1 MEKTLTFDVSIT
13 GDRKFL
19 DDVTAFEVCEAIRK
33 ALGEV
38 SVRVKETT
46 KEKEG

>member
-1 MEKTLTFDVSIT
+1 MDKTLTFEVTIS
-13 GDRKFL
+13 GDKRFL
-19 DDVTAFEVCEAIRK
+19 EEVTAFEVCEAIRK
-33 ALGEV
+33 AIGEV